1 MLPGDWTFG
10 CEGANWNY
18 NSIQDWVSQWVPTY
32 KLLRIAYMIWEI
44 KFTVNFQW
52 ILGESEEYLV
62 EDGFSL
68 FVRTYHMHQRSL
80 NSDDTILACACH
92 AWMDREEHPIC
103 ESRCVRVA
111 RDFFQKQ
118 QELQKKG
125 IQMVILRLGSATDKM
140 IEVFKQQYGN
150 NSPGALKLHVFD
162 PRKDAKR
169 LRCIVSGSSVASYG
183 SSISK
188 LSQAKAIQCV

>member
-1 MLPGDWTFG
+1 
-10 CEGANWNY
+10 
-18 NSIQDWVSQWVPTY
+18 
-32 KLLRIAYMIWEI
+32 
-44 KFTVNFQW
+44 
-52 ILGESEEYLV
+52 
-62 EDGFSL
+62 
-68 FVRTYHMHQRSL
+68 
-80 NSDDTILACACH
+80 
-92 AWMDREEHPIC
+92 MDREEHPIC

-150 NSPGALKLHVFD
+150 NSPGALKVHVFD

>member
-1 MLPGDWTFG
+1 MHRGLLTVMIRPLLVHAMLEWIERNIRF
-10 CEGANWNY
+10 ANLDA
-18 NSIQDWVSQWVPTY
+18 SGLHV
-32 KLLRIAYMIWEI
+32 
-44 KFTVNFQW
+44 
-52 ILGESEEYLV
+52 
-62 EDGFSL
+62 
-68 FVRTYHMHQRSL
+68 
-80 NSDDTILACACH
+80 TI
-92 AWMDREEHPIC
+92 
-103 ESRCVRVA
+103 
-111 RDFFQKQ
+111 FQKQ

-150 NSPGALKLHVFD
+150 NSPGALKVHVFD